1 MAEILTVGEI
11 LVEIMR
17 EEVDIPLNTVNSFRG
32 PFASGSPAIFID
44 TVAKLGHDV
53 AIIGGVGDDEF
64 GEVCLKRLQEDGVN
78 TEGIKINKL
87 PTGVAFVAY
96 FKDGSRK
103 FIYHI
108 RDSAA
113 TEIGDLTDSKIKS
126 SNIFHVMGCSLMIK
140 EQLANRIIKYA
151 KKVKESGGLVSF
163 DPNIRVE
170 LMDKDYIK
178 NTVERVLELSNI
190 IFPGLS
196 ELYHL
201 TGTNDKNKAIK
212 IMQDKVGT
220 LVLKKGSRGCEIY
233 SRVLEKPLTVP
244 SFKIKQVDP
253 TGAGD
258 SFDAGFLSAYL
269 EGKGFYDCGILA
281 NACGAL
287 NATKLGPMEGVF
299 TRDEVEEFINNNSN

>member
-1 MAEILTVGEI
+1 
-11 LVEIMR
+11 MR
-17 EEVDIPLNTVNSFRG
+17 EEVDISLNTADTFKG
-32 PFASGSPAIFID
+32 PFASGAPAIFID
-44 TVAKLGHDV
+44 TVAKLGHDA
-53 AIIGGVGDDEF
+53 AIVGGVGDDEF
-64 GEVCLKRLQEDGVN
+64 GDLCLRRLREDGVN

-103 FIYHI
+103 FIFHI

-113 TEIGDLTDSKIKS
+113 TEIGDIPDAKIKS

-140 EQLANRIIKYA
+140 EQLANKIIKYA
-151 KKVKESGGLVSF
+151 KKVKKSGGLVSF
-163 DPNIRVE
+163 DPNIRIE
-170 LMDKDYIK
+170 LMDKGYIK
-178 NTVERVLELSNI
+178 NAVKSILELSNI
-190 IFPGLS
+190 IFPGLN
-196 ELYHL
+196 ELYYL
-201 TGTNDKNKAIK
+201 AGTKDKDNAIK

-220 LVLKKGSRGCEIY
+220 IVLKRGSRGCEIY
-233 SRVLEKPLTVP
+233 SEILEKPLAVP

-287 NATKLGPMEGVF
+287 NATRLGPMEGVF
-299 TRDEVEEFINNNSN
+299 ARDKVEEFISNNLN